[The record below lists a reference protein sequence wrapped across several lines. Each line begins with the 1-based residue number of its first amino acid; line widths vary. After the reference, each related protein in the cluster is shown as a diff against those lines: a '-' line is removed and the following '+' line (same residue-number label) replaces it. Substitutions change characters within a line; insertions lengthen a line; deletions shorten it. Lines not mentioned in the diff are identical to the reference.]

1 MTKFEFL
8 AVLRSIDFALE
19 KGTKEE
25 VRKLIAAMIQDAE
38 GNKKSAKESIKESAK
53 E

>member
-19 KGTKEE
+19 RGTNEE
-25 VRKLIAAMIQDAE
+25 VRELIAAMIRDAE
-38 GNKKSAKESIKESAK
+38 GDKKSSEKRKNTKE
-53 E
+53 

>member
-25 VRKLIAAMIQDAE
+25 VRELVAAMIHDAE
-38 GNKKSAKESIKESAK
+38 GDRSSDKKKE
-53 E
+53 

>member
-19 KGTKEE
+19 KGTTEE
-25 VRKLIAAMIQDAE
+25 VRKLVAAMIRDAE
-38 GNKKSAKESIKESAK
+38 GDKQSKEK
-53 E
+53 